1 VIESSLELPLPL
13 SEQPILLHELNH
25 RISNEFACII
35 GLVTHAAARSGNE
48 EVKAALTRISELL
61 HKHVEIHRALERPE
75 QDTYVDAAA
84 YLKRL
89 CRSIS
94 RSRLDH
100 MKISMVAADS
110 SLRLQS
116 DHCWLLGMIVY
127 ELITNAA
134 RHAAFTNGCGEI
146 RLELFRAGSFV
157 ECRVL
162 DNGSAP
168 ATVQP
173 GRGLKIVCE
182 LAKTLAGAVEH
193 QFGPGARDQS

>member
-1 VIESSLELPLPL
+1 MNESSLELPLPL

-35 GLVTHAAARSGNE
+35 GFVSHAATRSGNE

-61 HKHVEIHRALERPE
+61 HKHVEVHRALERPKH
-75 QDTYVDAAA
+75 DTFVDAAA
-84 YLKRL
+84 YLERL
-89 CRSIS
+89 CSSIS

-100 MKISMVAADS
+100 MKISIVAALS
-110 SLRLQS
+110 PLRLQS
-116 DHCWLLGMIVY
+116 DHCWRLGMIVY

-134 RHAAFTNGCGEI
+134 RHATFSNGSGEI

-173 GRGLKIVCE
+173 GRGLKIVRE
-182 LAKTLAGAVEH
+182 LAKSLAGAVEH
-193 QFGPGARDQS
+193 QFGARARD